1 MRTVSLLIAIL
12 CACGA
17 SAQEFPVKP
26 VQIVIPFA
34 AGSSTYLVF
43 NLLAPTLSQ
52 RLGQPVLIVPRPGGM
67 ATIGMGYVAKANPDG
82 HTLGAA
88 TLSFAANPPF
98 MEGKM
103 PYDPQRDFMPI
114 TQVTRATLVLIV
126 NPNIGVRNTQEL
138 IALARAKPGVLN
150 YGSTG
155 IATSGHLAGALF
167 ASAARLKVV
176 HIPFT
181 GAIASVNLASGATQF
196 QITPIPASF
205 GLVKAGRVLP
215 IGVTSAKPV
224 AAYPGVPTISEAG
237 LPGFEMY
244 EWGAVLA
251 PARTPAAVIRRLQRD
266 IAYAA
271 SEPSVKAKIEDVGTE
286 VVTGTPEQL
295 AAHLKSEF
303 AIWRKVATQV
313 RELER

>member
-1 MRTVSLLIAIL
+1 MRTLSFLIAFL
-12 CACGA
+12 YACGA
-17 SAQEFPVKP
+17 SAQEFPTKP
-26 VQIVIPFA
+26 LQIVIPFA
-34 AGSSTYLVF
+34 AGSSTYIVF
-43 NLLAPTLSQ
+43 NLMAPTLNQ

-67 ATIGMGYVAKANPDG
+67 ATIGMGYVARANPDG
-82 HTLGAA
+82 YTLGAA
-88 TLSFAANPPF
+88 TLSFAANAPF
-98 MEGKM
+98 MEEKM
-103 PYDPQRDFMPI
+103 PYNPQRDFAPI

-126 NPNIGVRNTQEL
+126 NPGIGVRNVKEL
-138 IALARAKPGVLN
+138 IALARTKPGALN

-181 GAIASVNLASGATQF
+181 GGIASVSLASGTTQF

-215 IGVTSAKPV
+215 IGVTSTKRV
-224 AAYPGVPTISEAG
+224 SAYPDVPTISEAG

-244 EWGAVLA
+244 EWAAVLA
-251 PARTPAAVIRRLQRD
+251 PAKTPAAVIRRLQQELV
-266 IAYAA
+266 YAA
-271 SEPSVKAKIEDVGTE
+271 TEPSVKAKIEDVGTE

-303 AIWRKVATQV
+303 AIWRKVATEV
-313 RELER
+313 NEAEK